1 MMDLPPSGTPVQMKL
16 QTEPEHWL
24 VRKDTIRKLWVISA
38 VVLALLT
45 LADLV
50 IHKHSHFEAE
60 DLFGFGSFYG
70 FIACVVLVFGSK
82 LLGVFL
88 KRKDTFYDD

>member
-1 MMDLPPSGTPVQMKL
+1 MTDLPPSGAPVPTRL

-24 VRKDTIRKLWVISA
+24 VRKDTIRNLWIVSA
-38 VVLALLT
+38 VILALLT
-45 LADLV
+45 ALDLV
-50 IHKHSHFEAE
+50 IHKHSHFEVG

-82 LLGVFL
+82 FLGAFL
-88 KRKDTFYDD
+88 KRPDTYYDD